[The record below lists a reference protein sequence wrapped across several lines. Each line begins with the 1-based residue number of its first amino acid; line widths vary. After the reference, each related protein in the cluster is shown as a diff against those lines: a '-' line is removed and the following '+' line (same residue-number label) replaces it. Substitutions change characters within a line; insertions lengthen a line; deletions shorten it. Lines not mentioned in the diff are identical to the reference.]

1 MENTHNLSE
10 QELQNCPYHQML
22 QAQNNNND
30 NNSDKTENQN
40 TGDWGDIDETDEAG
54 TDPNRNEK
62 SGSDQPTEAGS
73 GRNTN
78 T

>member
-1 MENTHNLSE
+1 MENKHNFSE

-22 QAQNNNND
+22 KAKQHNTAPQ
-30 NNSDKTENQN
+30 NQN
-40 TGDWGDIDETDEAG
+40 TGDWGDIDENDEAG

-62 SGSDQPTEAGS
+62 SGSDDPINAGS

-78 T
+78 S